1 MNLAGPPPQ
10 LFFGNYKEIAKHG
23 ILKAI
28 ENWMSQYGP
37 TFVYYLG
44 IHTVVA
50 TQDPEVIRSIMVK
63 NFDCFT
69 NRIDFPMLMK
79 KGKVPIL
86 FRMRDE
92 QWRSIRHVLTPSFS
106 SKKLKMMVP
115 FIEEGCE
122 KLKNKMAAICNTD
135 GSVDV
140 CILFKIYS
148 LETVLSTAFS
158 RDIDLNSDKEN
169 PLITAAVSI
178 FQSLRRSVENN
189 NTGEKLLMLMSHLP
203 WITHPLRFIA
213 RRTTTAKSWDY
224 AEDTALKMTN
234 DRIDATKTGHV
245 AQDLLQLMLQA
256 RDENKAEGL
265 LSSDEIAATVM
276 AIMFTGFETTGY
288 TLSFLAY
295 LLALNPDAQDKLVK
309 EINNYFDLNPD
320 SSLNDAADN
329 IEYVTMVLNE
339 VMRMYPV
346 VIPDRECKETC
357 NVTDDLKIEK
367 GTYVTIPLFLLHR
380 NPEYWPNPDKFD
392 PERFGSNNKQTRP
405 TFTYLPFGEG
415 PRYCICKRYALL
427 QSKVAIVSIFKDFHF
442 RRAPDTEVPL
452 DVCRG
457 AVITPTN
464 GIKLYIASNSV

>member
-1 MNLAGPPPQ
+1 MHLSGPPPQ
-10 LFFGNYKEIAKHG
+10 PFFGNYREIAKYG
-23 ILKAI
+23 ILKAL
-28 ENWMSQYGP
+28 EKWMSQYGP

-63 NFDCFT
+63 NFDRFT
-69 NRIDFPMLMK
+69 NRINFPMLMK

-92 QWRSIRHVLTPSFS
+92 QWRSTRHVLTPSFS

-122 KLKNKMAAICNTD
+122 KLKKKMAAICNVD
-135 GSVDV
+135 YSVDV
-140 CILFKIYS
+140 CIFFKMYS
-148 LETVLSTAFS
+148 LETILSTAFS
-158 RDIDLNSDKEN
+158 RDIDLSSDKEN

-178 FQSLRRSVENN
+178 FESLRRSVKNN

-203 WITHPLRFIA
+203 WIKHPLRYSA
-213 RRTTTAKSWDY
+213 RSTKAAKSWDY

-234 DRIDATKTGHV
+234 DRIDAMKTGYV

-256 RDENKAEGL
+256 KDENKAQGL

-276 AIMFTGFETTGY
+276 TIMLTGFETTGY
-288 TLSFLAY
+288 TLSYLTY
-295 LLALNPDAQDKLVK
+295 LLALSPDVQDKLVR
-309 EINNYFDLNPD
+309 EINTYFDLNPN

-339 VMRMYPV
+339 AMRMYPV
-346 VIPDRECKETC
+346 AIPDRECNKTC
-357 NVTDDLKIEK
+357 AVNDKLIIEK
-367 GTYVTIPLFLLHR
+367 GTLITIPLFLLHR

-392 PERFGSNNKQTRP
+392 PERFNPNNKQTHP
-405 TFTYLPFGEG
+405 TFAYLPFGEG
-415 PRYCICKRYALL
+415 PRYCVCKRYALL
-427 QSKVAIVSIFKDFHF
+427 QSKMAIVSIYKDLYFK
-442 RRAPDTEVPL
+442 RAPDTEVPL

-457 AVITPTN
+457 ATITPVN
-464 GIKLYIASNSV
+464 GIKLYVTSA